1 MANEHKAMVEAM
13 ESEIA
18 ELRRQFDLYFQGIER
33 RPPVEAWEDLKKRV
47 PRMRVEAGRWRT
59 AEKFRANTAYQKFL
73 TFDRM
78 WAREMKAIEDGTSR
92 RDRFKVA
99 KKRAADEAQA
109 AAAPAPNGAANGA
122 AKSAPAGV
130 ETAPR
135 RAPAPAAGG
144 EDEKMRRLYA
154 VYMQAKKRTGEDSKL
169 SYEGLKKQLEKQ
181 IPAIKQKH
189 GCNSVD
195 FKVVLKNG
203 KAMLKAV
210 PK

>member
-1 MANEHKAMVEAM
+1 MANEHKAMVEAL

-33 RPPVEAWEDLKKRV
+33 RPPVENWEDLKKRV
-47 PRMRVEAGRWRT
+47 PRMRIEAGRWRT

-73 TFDRM
+73 TLDRM

-99 KKRAADEAQA
+99 RMRAADEAA
-109 AAAPAPNGAANGA
+109 PAAAPAANGA
-122 AKSAPAGV
+122 PKSAPAGV
-130 ETAPR
+130 ESPAR
-135 RAPAPAAGG
+135 RAPPPAAGG

-154 VYMQAKKRTGEDSKL
+154 VYMLAKKRTGEDLKL
-169 SYEGLKKQLEKQ
+169 SFEGLKKQLEKQ

-189 GCNSVD
+189 GCNNVD

-203 KAMLKAV
+203 KAILKAV